1 MTRLR
6 AIASAPIAPIGLIED
21 LDDMQVEDG

>member
-1 MTRLR
+1 MTRIR

-21 LDDMQVEDG
+21 LDDMQVDDG